1 MFRYLLRRFLLIIP
15 TLIGITIVCFLITRM
30 LPGGPVGQAIQKMIE
45 GSKGMLSRS
54 VESKEVER
62 LQKIYGFDKPVVE
75 QYFRWVSRIVVGDFG
90 DSFRTHR
97 PVLSEIARRI
107 PVSLTFGLTGFFLSY
122 LICIP
127 LGIAKALKH
136 GSLFDSISSIVVY
149 IGYAIPGF
157 ALGIL
162 LLVLF
167 GGGSFWNVFPL
178 GGIVSDN
185 FVYLPWY
192 KKVLDYAYH
201 MVLPVFC
208 YSIGGFAVLTTLM
221 KNSLMDQLG
230 KDYIK
235 TALAKGLSYKQ
246 VVVRHALK
254 NAFIPIL
261 TGLGSFFSVF
271 FAGSILIEK
280 VFNIPGMGL
289 LGYNAIVQRDY
300 PVVLGLIVIQSLLNL
315 IGRIVSDFSLAIA
328 DPRISFN

>member
-1 MFRYLLRRFLLIIP
+1 MFRYLIRRLLLIIP
-15 TLIGITIVCFLITRM
+15 TLFGITIVCFFITRM
-30 LPGGPVGQAIQKMIE
+30 LPGGPVEEAIQKMLS
-45 GSKGMLSRS
+45 GSKGMMSRS

-62 LQKIYGFDKPVVE
+62 LKKIYGFDKPVVA
-75 QYFRWVSRIVVGDFG
+75 QYFYWVSRVIAGDFG

-97 PVLSEIARRI
+97 PVLSEIAERFPI
-107 PVSLTFGLTGFFLSY
+107 SLTFGLTGFFLAY

-136 GSLFDSISSIVVY
+136 NTLFDSISSIIVY
-149 IGYAIPGF
+149 IGYSIPGF

-167 GGGSFWNVFPL
+167 GGGSFWNIFPL

-185 FVYLPWY
+185 FEYLPFY
-192 KKVLDYAYH
+192 KKVLDYIHH
-201 MVLPVFC
+201 MILPVLC
-208 YSIGGFAVLTTLM
+208 YTIGGFALLTTLM
-221 KNSLMDQLG
+221 KNSLMEELG

-235 TALAKGLSYKQ
+235 TALAKGLSYKK
-246 VVVRHALK
+246 VVVHHALQ

-261 TGLGSFFSVF
+261 TGLGSFFGVF

-289 LGYNAIVQRDY
+289 LAYNAIIQRNY

-315 IGRIVSDFSLAIA
+315 VGRLVSDFSLALA
-328 DPRISFN
+328 DPRISFD

>member
-1 MFRYLLRRFLLIIP
+1 MFRYLLHRLLLVIP
-15 TLIGITIVCFLITRM
+15 TLIGITVVCFFITRM
-30 LPGGPVGQAIQKMIE
+30 LPGGPVEQAIQRMIA
-45 GSKGMLSRS
+45 GSKGTMGRH
-54 VESKEVER
+54 VESKEVQR
-62 LQKIYGFDKPVVE
+62 LKRIYGFDKPVVV
-75 QYFRWVSRIVVGDFG
+75 QYFRWVSGLVKGNFG

-136 GSLFDSISSIVVY
+136 NSLFDSISSIIVY
-149 IGYAIPGF
+149 IGYSIPGF

-162 LLVLF
+162 LLVFF
-167 GGGSFWNVFPL
+167 GGGSFWNIFPL

-185 FVYLPWY
+185 FEYLPWY
-192 KKVLDYAYH
+192 KQVFDYAHH
-201 MVLPVFC
+201 MILPVLC
-208 YSIGGFAVLTTLM
+208 YTVGGFAVLTTLM
-221 KNSLMDQLG
+221 KNSLMEQLG
-230 KDYIK
+230 KEYIK
-235 TALAKGLSYKQ
+235 TALAKGLSYKK
-246 VVVRHALK
+246 VVVRHALQ

-261 TGLGSFFSVF
+261 TGLGNFFSIF

-289 LGYNAIVQRDY
+289 LGYNAIIQRDY

-315 IGRIVSDFSLAIA
+315 IGRIISDVSLALA
-328 DPRISFN
+328 DPRISFD